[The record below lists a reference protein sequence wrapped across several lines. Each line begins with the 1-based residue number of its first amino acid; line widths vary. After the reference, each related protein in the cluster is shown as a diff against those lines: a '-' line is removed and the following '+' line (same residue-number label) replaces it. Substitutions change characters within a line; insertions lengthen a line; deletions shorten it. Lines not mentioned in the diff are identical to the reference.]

1 MSILP
6 HGGQLVNR
14 IAEDKERESLME
26 AVPGM
31 PAVTLNPREQADLL
45 MLATGAMSPL
55 DGFMGRDDYLS
66 VLDLKR
72 LANGLPWTLPVTLA
86 VAEEVA
92 DRLVEDS
99 DVALRTPA
107 GTLLGVLH
115 LREKYPVDKAAEAEK
130 VLLTTDERHPGV
142 QYLQGTGNCYLG
154 GRITLL
160 HRPPNSPFANYL
172 LDPRETRLLFKLRGW
187 HTVVAFQTRN
197 PIHRAHEYIL
207 KCALESVDGLLVHPL
222 VGETKADDIPA
233 DVRMRCYDALLQN
246 YFPKTRTVIS
256 VFPAAMRYA
265 GPREAVFHALVR
277 KNYGCTHLIVGR
289 DHAGVGNFY
298 GPFDAHLIFREFE
311 PEEIGI
317 QPMFFDNTFFCRT
330 CQQMASAKTCPHD
343 SEHHL
348 ALSGTRLREL
358 LARGEYPP
366 AELSRPEVAAILIE
380 HTRGRVNGT

>member
-6 HGGQLVNR
+6 HGGLLVNR
-14 IAEDKERESLME
+14 IAEDKERESLMQ
-26 AVPGM
+26 AVPDM
-31 PAVTLNPREQADLL
+31 PSITLNPREQSDLL

-86 VAEEVA
+86 VAGAEA
-92 DRLVEDS
+92 DRLAENS
-99 DVALRTPA
+99 DVALHSAA
-107 GTLLGVLH
+107 GVLLGVLH
-115 LREKYPVDKAAEAEK
+115 LRELYPVDKEAEAEK

-142 QYLQGTGNCYLG
+142 QYLKGTGNYYLG
-154 GRITLL
+154 GPITLL
-160 HRPPNSPFANYL
+160 QRPPNNPFADFL

-207 KCALESVDGLLVHPL
+207 KCALESVDGLLIHPL

-289 DHAGVGNFY
+289 DHAGVGSFY

-317 QPMFFDNTFFCRT
+317 QPMFFDNTFFCRA

-366 AELSRPEVAAILIE
+366 SELSRPEVAAILIE
-380 HTRGRVNGT
+380 HTQGRVNGS

>member
-1 MSILP
+1 MSIQP

-14 IAEDKERESLME
+14 TAEGKERESLSQ
-26 AVPGM
+26 ATADM
-31 PAVTLNPREQADLL
+31 PAVALNPREQCDLL
-45 MLATGAMSPL
+45 MIATGAMSPL
-55 DGFMGRDDYLS
+55 EGFMGRDDYQS

-86 VAEEVA
+86 VDGKTAA
-92 DRLVEDS
+92 RLAVGG
-99 DVALRTPA
+99 DVALH
-107 GTLLGVLH
+107 GTDGAVLGVLH
-115 LREKYPVDKAAEAEK
+115 LREMYPVDKAAEAEK

-142 QYLQGTGNCYLG
+142 HYLKGIGDVYLG

-160 HRPPNSPFANYL
+160 QRPPDGPLVNFL

-187 HTVVAFQTRN
+187 HSVVAFQTRN

-207 KCALESVDGLLVHPL
+207 KCALESVDGLLIHPL

-233 DVRMRCYDALLQN
+233 DVRMRCYDALLRD

-298 GPFDAHLIFREFE
+298 GPFDAHYIFREFE
-311 PEEIGI
+311 PEEIAI
-317 QPMFFDNTFFCRT
+317 QPMFFDNTFFCRS

-343 SEHHL
+343 SAHHL
-348 ALSGTRLREL
+348 TLSGTRLREM
-358 LARGEYPP
+358 LAAGEYPP

-380 HTRGRVNGT
+380 HTRGRGDGA